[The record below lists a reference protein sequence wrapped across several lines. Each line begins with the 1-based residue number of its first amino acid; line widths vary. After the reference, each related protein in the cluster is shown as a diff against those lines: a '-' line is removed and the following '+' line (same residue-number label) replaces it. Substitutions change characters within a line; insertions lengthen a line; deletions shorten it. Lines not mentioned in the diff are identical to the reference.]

1 MQNRAKNR
9 FKRKRPLARQLR
21 IGLLA
26 FFMLLLTTSC
36 GRDPEAADSNVQVWV
51 PEFLPLEMEADT
63 YGSMAFWGNAFYYIS
78 HERQGDGFRYRLSGY
93 SLADGSL
100 EDGSLADGSLDDS
113 SPNGG
118 SLADIPLRWPDGRDR
133 FVTSLFAMDEDG
145 CFYLLAYV
153 TENDSS
159 RLHLCKFDAE
169 GKLMYDVDISGETD
183 SPELLAVDGQGRA
196 YIAGRVSDSPCIWLY
211 TPEGAYRGS
220 LSPAISNGSISAMG
234 RAGNGAVYAC
244 CRGNSGGEEAYVLT
258 ELDFDKGKAGDA
270 SPDFPK
276 GDNSILVPGPGN
288 SLLSFDRTSVYAY
301 DLAAQTSEVLF
312 DWLDQDIN
320 GSYVTAVHVTE
331 EGAILAVVRDF
342 AKESC
347 ELALLKKAD
356 SAQTAK
362 KNTIVLG
369 TLYSNSTLRNA
380 VIAFNRGNDKYHVKI
395 KEYLDPQTHDQ
406 ADAAGRMNADILSDN
421 CPDILDLADLDLN
434 ALASKG
440 LFADLNT
447 FLESSSLLDRGD
459 FLDNLLDAYTVDSKL
474 ITIPSCFSLKTVFG
488 WRADVGESSGWTLD
502 ELIDYADAH
511 PEAELFDNTS
521 RNEIMQYLMSYN
533 QDAFIDWSLGE
544 CRFES
549 DAFIRLLEFVSRF
562 PEADQ
567 SGSERSST
575 PVRIRNG
582 EVLLLTEDISDF
594 NSIQMP
600 LAVYGN
606 EGTCIGFPSA
616 DGSAGC
622 MLIPYGA
629 YAVTVKSDH
638 KEGAWAFIES
648 ILASEENGSSFFP
661 SRKSVLAKKA
671 ADAVMPASSD
681 AGMAVFYSDWE
692 YTYHTP
698 TREEVDLTLALI
710 ETAKPVSLTDANEVI
725 NIINEEA
732 QGYYQGQK
740 TAPEAAKI
748 IQSRV
753 WIYVN
758 ED

>member
-1 MQNRAKNR
+1 M
-9 FKRKRPLARQLR
+9 
-21 IGLLA
+21 
-26 FFMLLLTTSC
+26 
-36 GRDPEAADSNVQVWV
+36 
-51 PEFLPLEMEADT
+51 
-63 YGSMAFWGNAFYYIS
+63 
-78 HERQGDGFRYRLSGY
+78 
-93 SLADGSL
+93 
-100 EDGSLADGSLDDS
+100 
-113 SPNGG
+113 
-118 SLADIPLRWPDGRDR
+118 
-133 FVTSLFAMDEDG
+133 
-145 CFYLLAYV
+145 
-153 TENDSS
+153 
-159 RLHLCKFDAE
+159 
-169 GKLMYDVDISGETD
+169 
-183 SPELLAVDGQGRA
+183 
-196 YIAGRVSDSPCIWLY
+196 
-211 TPEGAYRGS
+211 
-220 LSPAISNGSISAMG
+220 
-234 RAGNGAVYAC
+234 
-244 CRGNSGGEEAYVLT
+244 
-258 ELDFDKGKAGDA
+258 
-270 SPDFPK
+270 
-276 GDNSILVPGPGN
+276 
-288 SLLSFDRTSVYAY
+288 
-301 DLAAQTSEVLF
+301 
-312 DWLDQDIN
+312 
-320 GSYVTAVHVTE
+320 
-331 EGAILAVVRDF
+331 
-342 AKESC
+342 
-347 ELALLKKAD
+347 
-356 SAQTAK
+356 
-362 KNTIVLG
+362 
-369 TLYSNSTLRNA
+369 
-380 VIAFNRGNDKYHVKI
+380 IAFNRGNDKYHVKI

-447 FLESSSLLDRGD
+447 FLESSSLLDWGD

-671 ADAVMPASSD
+671 ADAV
-681 AGMAVFYSDWE
+681 
-692 YTYHTP
+692 
-698 TREEVDLTLALI
+698 
-710 ETAKPVSLTDANEVI
+710 
-725 NIINEEA
+725 
-732 QGYYQGQK
+732 
-740 TAPEAAKI
+740 
-748 IQSRV
+748 
-753 WIYVN
+753 
-758 ED
+758 